1 MPAARMTADQLQ
13 ETIDLVA
20 KHGTVT
26 KAAIAIGTPRTTLQA
41 RYNQARLGVLT
52 TERPHYGAS
61 VGPESISY
69 APEPALRKSNR
80 PGPFASTPIPDDV
93 PPRRHVFIPDTQIRP
108 GVPTDHIA
116 WIGEDIARRKPD
128 VIVVG
133 GDWWDFPSLNSHAQ
147 PGSAPLENTRYQADL
162 DAGNIAF
169 ARFSSHI
176 DKELEKIPAWHPRKI
191 FIAGN
196 HEDRADR
203 AAITDPKWLGHVG
216 SNNCQ
221 VRDFEWHPFLRR
233 VVIDGIVYAHYF
245 QNSHSKFPIGGTV
258 HNRLGR
264 IGASFCQGHVQ
275 GFDYGTRITGAGAT
289 WHGIVA
295 GSCYLHQEDYRG
307 AQGQRHWRGIIY
319 LNEVRDGDYCVMP
332 LTLDYLCRKATGQSL
347 YRYMRTTYPD
357 GDWEHL
363 R

>member
-1 MPAARMTADQLQ
+1 MAAHPLTEQQLQ
-13 ETIDLVA
+13 ETKDLVA
-20 KHGTVT
+20 RYGGVTAAAKATGTN
-26 KAAIAIGTPRTTLQA
+26 RNTLQA
-41 RYNQARLGVLT
+41 QYNLARFWVPKPPKAAVEPPREALS
-52 TERPHYGAS
+52 ERRIH
-61 VGPESISY
+61 ISDR
-69 APEPALRKSNR
+69 L
-80 PGPFASTPIPDDV
+80 PIPPDV

-108 GVPTDHIA
+108 GVPTDHID
-116 WIGEDIARRKPD
+116 WIAKDIARRKPD

-133 GDWWDFPSLNSHAQ
+133 GDWWDFASLNSHSQ
-147 PGSAPLENTRYQADL
+147 PGSAPLEGQRYQADL
-162 DAGNIAF
+162 DAGNAAF
-169 ARFSSHI
+169 ARFCIPI
-176 DKELEKIPAWHPRKI
+176 DKAIEHDKTWNPRRV

-203 AAITDPKWLGHVG
+203 AASADPKWMGHVG

-221 VRDFEWHPFLRR
+221 VRDFEWHPFLKR
-233 VVIDGIVYAHYF
+233 VEIDGIVYAHYF

-264 IGASFCQGHVQ
+264 IGASFVQGHVQ

-319 LNEVRDGDYCVMP
+319 MNEVRDGDYCVMP
-332 LTLDYLCRKATGQSL
+332 LTLDYLCRKETGQSL
-347 YRYMRTTYPD
+347 YRYMRTTYSD